1 LTGTFF
7 IRFVDAFNNFSV
19 TPAQFIS
26 TFVDESFNF
35 ISEYDQDAINY
46 SGAKT
51 NCSYNSSTGTL
62 DLDANQTSMVYEF
75 NSVVDLN
82 EIVTVRVTP
91 DLKILVTNVG
101 VNVADYANVALEA
114 RFVGPFADAT
124 ARMYVATTD
133 DDPNGTPTWSDWKFL
148 LVSSYKARALKF
160 KLEINEMDTNTTA
173 SVTDLNVSIDKKDV
187 IKTGTSTSSTSAD
200 TTVTYPTAFYAGLSG
215 TNAPRVGI
223 QTVGGVAGDQV
234 VISSRD
240 HTGFVYSIYNGGS
253 RVQRTIDYQAI
264 GQ

>member
-1 LTGTFF
+1 MT
-7 IRFVDAFNNFSV
+7 
-19 TPAQFIS
+19 
-26 TFVDESFNF
+26 
-35 ISEYDQDAINY
+35 
-46 SGAKT
+46 
-51 NCSYNSSTGTL
+51 
-62 DLDANQTSMVYEF
+62 YEF

-91 DLKILVTNVG
+91 DLKMVVTAAG
-101 VNVADYANVALEA
+101 VDVADYVNIATEP
-114 RFVGPFADAT
+114 RFVGPFAEAT
-124 ARMYVATTD
+124 ARIYIATTD
-133 DDPNGTPTWSDWKFL
+133 DDPSGTPTWSDWKFL
-148 LVSSYKARALKF
+148 LVSSYKTRAMKF
-160 KLEINEMDTNTTA
+160 KLEIDTVDTNTA
-173 SVTDLNVSIDKKDV
+173 VSVTDLNVTIDKKDV

-240 HTGFVYSIYNGGS
+240 HTGFVYSIYNSGS